1 MCDATLEATPIS
13 AAKVDDFRH
22 HIAEGTTIYVTFL
35 PGTAFHD
42 TLALVRR
49 LKSEGMHPV
58 THLAARSITPMLG
71 ALVDAQASREVLVIG
86 SGVDE
91 PVGEF
96 EVSMQLLD
104 TGLFQQHGVQKIGI
118 AGHPEGSPDISDAA
132 IQEALLEKMAYGK
145 EHGLELYITTQF
157 CFEIPPIIAWHDM
170 LRGWGNDLP
179 IHISLSGPATVKI
192 LLRFAQILGIGN
204 SMRFIKN
211 QAKNVIKLLM
221 QQTPDEL
228 IVGLSAYTAAHPDSA
243 IRRCHLYPFAG
254 FAKTAAWFDP
264 VQLRPHRT
272 EQKSQQ
278 LQFEELNCLS
288 CL

>member
-1 MCDATLEATPIS
+1 M
-13 AAKVDDFRH
+13 
-22 HIAEGTTIYVTFL
+22 
-35 PGTAFHD
+35 
-42 TLALVRR
+42 
-49 LKSEGMHPV
+49 
-58 THLAARSITPMLG
+58 
-71 ALVDAQASREVLVIG
+71 DAQASREVLVIG

-145 EHGLELYITTQF
+145 AHGLELYIATQF

-221 QQTPDEL
+221 QPAPHEL

-243 IRRCHLYPFAG
+243 FRRCHLFPFAG